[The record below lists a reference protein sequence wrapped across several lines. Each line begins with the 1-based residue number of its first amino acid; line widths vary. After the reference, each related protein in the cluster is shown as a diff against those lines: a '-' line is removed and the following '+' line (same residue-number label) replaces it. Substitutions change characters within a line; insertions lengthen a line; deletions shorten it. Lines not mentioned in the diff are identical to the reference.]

1 MKIDQETALKPR
13 QLQAASPE
21 LDSHPNDDPTIIV
34 LSDRARSKKNTVLAF
49 PCPKLLVLPQKVHIR
64 IHAMT
69 THAAVKDTG
78 IL

>member
-1 MKIDQETALKPR
+1 MKIDQETAQKPR

-21 LDSHPNDDPTIIV
+21 LDSHPNDDPTVIV
-34 LSDRARSKKNTVLAF
+34 LSDRARSKNTVLAF